1 MSSNEIRPTLREDK
15 VYELRNHL
23 ADWLKAYGEELQRT
37 CLTCTYFQESTEGC
51 GRYNNAR
58 PPARVIAYGC
68 KDYFSPDEIPF

>member
-1 MSSNEIRPTLREDK
+1 MSSNEIRPTLRPDK
-15 VYELRNHL
+15 VYEMRNHL

-37 CLTCTYFQESTEGC
+37 CMTCQHFQESAEACRLFG
-51 GRYNNAR
+51 GAR